1 MAAILLVSI
10 GGSIYV
16 HNTLFRF
23 LFVINTESH
32 VFVLVYPI
40 KSKQNTR
47 KFVLFKEN
55 VKEVVWY
62 EYVLIA
68 TVFLRNDLNGK
79 RERLHLI
86 DDNRV
91 AWVAQTAPAPRR
103 PHAFVLAQRDTQNVS
118 DKFISGC
125 NKHSETKRGHP
136 SLHTAVMLI
145 YFPRDAAA
153 LCAFIQHISA
163 TKQNNPTF
171 NSPSVNFNERLS
183 YSKTIWSSELIAQL
197 SCGLNS
203 KQSVWR
209 TVTGSCSGET
219 PDAIKYAKQF
229 LQITAS
235 SLSWRLPEENLTICS
250 KWLENISTCRQP
262 SCHLHILILKKN
274 TKTPPT
280 VYYTQAAFHQIQ
292 A

>member
-1 MAAILLVSI
+1 M
-10 GGSIYV
+10 

-23 LFVINTESH
+23 LLAINTESR

-40 KSKQNTR
+40 KSN
-47 KFVLFKEN
+47 FEN

-68 TVFLRNDLNGK
+68 AVFLGNNLNGK
-79 RERLHLI
+79 QERLHPI
-86 DDNRV
+86 DDHRV
-91 AWVAQTAPAPRR
+91 ASVAQTAPTPRR
-103 PHAFVLAQRDTQNVS
+103 PHAFLLAQRDTQNVS

-125 NKHSETKRGHP
+125 NKHSETERGHP

-153 LCAFIQHISA
+153 LCAFMQHISA

-209 TVTGSCSGET
+209 TVAGSCSGET
-219 PDAIKYAKQF
+219 PDAIRYAKQF
-229 LQITAS
+229 LQITSS
-235 SLSWRLPEENLTICS
+235 SLSWMLPEENLTICF
-250 KWLENISTCRQP
+250 KWLENISTCRQQSDRIISSAYP
-262 SCHLHILILKKN
+262 DLKKN
-274 TKTPPT
+274 AKTPPT
-280 VYYTQAAFHQIQ
+280 VHYTQAAFHRIQ